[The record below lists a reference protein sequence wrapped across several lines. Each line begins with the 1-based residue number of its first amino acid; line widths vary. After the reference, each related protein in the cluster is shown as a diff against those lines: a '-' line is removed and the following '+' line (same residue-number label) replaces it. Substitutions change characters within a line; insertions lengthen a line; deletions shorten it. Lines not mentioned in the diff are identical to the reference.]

1 MAVKFSQFNI
11 AAATSDIDYVV
22 GYKSTDN
29 VQIPIG
35 LLSKS
40 YQISTA
46 QSGLNEVLNLTGS
59 DGSIDTITFTAGA
72 NITLTDGGAGN
83 GFTIQSKGNVEGAG
97 SVNTISKWSATD
109 TLTDSI
115 MSETAAGGQFTDLY
129 ITVAGAGGGISTQ
142 NLEING
148 FLLDSNGQKG
158 TAGQILSSQEL

>member
-59 DGSIDTITFTAGA
+59 DG
-72 NITLTDGGAGN
+72 
-83 GFTIQSKGNVEGAG
+83 V
-97 SVNTISKWSATD
+97 
-109 TLTDSI
+109 
-115 MSETAAGGQFTDLY
+115 
-129 ITVAGAGGGISTQ
+129 
-142 NLEING
+142 
-148 FLLDSNGQKG
+148 
-158 TAGQILSSQEL
+158 